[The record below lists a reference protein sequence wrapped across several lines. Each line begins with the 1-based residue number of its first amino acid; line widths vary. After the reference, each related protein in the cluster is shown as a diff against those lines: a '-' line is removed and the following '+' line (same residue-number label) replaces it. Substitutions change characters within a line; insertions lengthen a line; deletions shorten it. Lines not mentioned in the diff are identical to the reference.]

1 MPVVLKEVHGN
12 SSFQLSITKKVD
24 NHEGETS
31 IRDAQQ
37 VKLRGTNDLLK
48 KIQTEKEVLDK
59 MFEDVSKPKFEDP
72 SMFRR
77 KGRQSGGRK
86 SASSNFRQ
94 SIMNVFR

>member
-12 SSFQLSITKKVD
+12 SSFQLSITRKVD
-24 NHEGETS
+24 LHEGEAS

-59 MFEDVSKPKFEDP
+59 MFRTLHEPNLED

-86 SASSNFRQ
+86 SANFRQ